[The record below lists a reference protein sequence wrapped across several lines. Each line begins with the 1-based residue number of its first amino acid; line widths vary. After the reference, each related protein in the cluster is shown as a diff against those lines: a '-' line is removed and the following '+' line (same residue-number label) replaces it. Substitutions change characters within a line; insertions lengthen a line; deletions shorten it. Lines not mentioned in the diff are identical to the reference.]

1 MIIIERP
8 CTVAIDPGHQRKGS
22 PEREPIGP
30 GASQTKEKVAGGT
43 VGRYSGLA
51 EYELNLKVCLLLRD
65 ELEKR
70 GYRVIMTRTENDVD
84 ISNAER
90 AGIAEAANAD
100 IFVRI
105 HANGSDD
112 PSDSGALAICMTPD
126 NPYCARLYR
135 ESRCLSHAIL
145 DALTAATGAG
155 KRGVWETNTMSG
167 INWASMPVAIVEM
180 GFMSNE
186 REDRLMATQEYQLKL
201 AYGIANGI
209 DEYFDHCPKQE

>member
-1 MIIIERP
+1 M
-8 CTVAIDPGHQRKGS
+8 
-22 PEREPIGP
+22 
-30 GASQTKEKVAGGT
+30 KVG
-43 VGRYSGLA
+43 
-51 EYELNLKVCLLLRD
+51 LLLRD

-90 AGIAEAANAD
+90 ARIAESANAD

-105 HANGSDD
+105 HANASDD

-126 NPYCARLYR
+126 NPYCAWLYQ
-135 ESRCLSHAIL
+135 ESRRLCDVLL
-145 DALTAATGAG
+145 DALTAATGAVN
-155 KRGVWETNTMSG
+155 RGVWETDTMSG
-167 INWASMPVAIVEM
+167 INWASMPVTIVEM

-186 REDRLMATQEYQLKL
+186 REDRLMAMPEYQLKL

-209 DEYFDHCPKQE
+209 DRYFAIV

>member
-8 CTVAIDPGHQRKGS
+8 YTVAIDPGHQRRGN
-22 PEREPIGP
+22 PTQEPIGP
-30 GASQTKEKVAGGT
+30 GSTNTKDRVAPGMRG
-43 VGRYSGLA
+43 VYSGLA
-51 EYELNLKVCLLLRD
+51 EYELNMKVGLLLRD

-90 AGIAEAANAD
+90 ARIAESANAD

-105 HANGSDD
+105 HANASDD

-126 NPYCARLYR
+126 NPYCAWLYQ
-135 ESRCLSHAIL
+135 ESRHLCDVLL
-145 DALTAATGAG
+145 DALTAATGAVN
-155 KRGVWETNTMSG
+155 RGVWETDTMSG
-167 INWASMPVAIVEM
+167 INWASMPVTIVEM

-186 REDRLMATQEYQLKL
+186 REDRLMAMPEYQLKL

-209 DEYFDHCPKQE
+209 DRYFAIV

>member
-8 CTVAIDPGHQRKGS
+8 YTVAIDPGHQRRGN
-22 PEREPIGP
+22 PTQEPIGP
-30 GASQTKEKVAGGT
+30 GSTNTKDRVAPGMRG
-43 VGRYSGLA
+43 VYSGLA
-51 EYELNLKVCLLLRD
+51 EYELNMKVGLLLRD

-90 AGIAEAANAD
+90 ARIAESANAD

-105 HANGSDD
+105 HANASDD

-126 NPYCARLYR
+126 NPYCAWLYQ
-135 ESRCLSHAIL
+135 ESRRLCDVLL
-145 DALTAATGAG
+145 DALTAATGAVN
-155 KRGVWETNTMSG
+155 RGVWETDTMSG
-167 INWASMPVAIVEM
+167 INWASMPVTIVEM

-186 REDRLMATQEYQLKL
+186 REDRLMAMPEYQLKL

-209 DEYFDHCPKQE
+209 DRYFAIV

>member
-8 CTVAIDPGHQRKGS
+8 YTVAIDPGHQRRGN
-22 PEREPIGP
+22 PTQEPIGP
-30 GASQTKEKVAGGT
+30 GSTNTKDRVAPGMRG
-43 VGRYSGLA
+43 VYSGLA
-51 EYELNLKVCLLLRD
+51 EYELNMKVGLLLRD

-90 AGIAEAANAD
+90 ARIAESANAD

-105 HANGSDD
+105 HANASDD

-126 NPYCARLYR
+126 NPYCAWLYK
-135 ESRCLSHAIL
+135 ESRRLCDVLL
-145 DALTAATGAG
+145 DALTAATGAVN
-155 KRGVWETNTMSG
+155 RGVWETDTMSG
-167 INWASMPVAIVEM
+167 INWASMPVIIVEM

-186 REDRLMATQEYQLKL
+186 REDRLMAMPEYQLKL

-209 DEYFDHCPKQE
+209 DRYFAIV

>member
-8 CTVAIDPGHQRKGS
+8 YTVAIDPGHQRRGN
-22 PEREPIGP
+22 PTQEPIGP
-30 GASQTKEKVAGGT
+30 GSTNTKDRVAPGMRG
-43 VGRYSGLA
+43 VYSGLA
-51 EYELNLKVCLLLRD
+51 EYELNMKVGLLLRD

-90 AGIAEAANAD
+90 ARIAESANAD

-105 HANGSDD
+105 HANASDD

-126 NPYCARLYR
+126 NPYCARLYQ
-135 ESRCLSHAIL
+135 ESRRLCDVLL
-145 DALTAATGAG
+145 DALTAATSAVN
-155 KRGVWETNTMSG
+155 RGVWETDTMSG
-167 INWASMPVAIVEM
+167 INWASMPVTIVEM

-186 REDRLMATQEYQLKL
+186 REDRLMAMPEYQLKL

-209 DEYFDHCPKQE
+209 DRYFAIV

>member
-8 CTVAIDPGHQRKGS
+8 YTVAIDPGHQRRGN
-22 PEREPIGP
+22 PTQEPIGP
-30 GASQTKEKVAGGT
+30 GSTNTKDRVAPVMRG
-43 VGRYSGLA
+43 VYSGLA
-51 EYELNLKVCLLLRD
+51 EYELNMKVGLLLRD

-90 AGIAEAANAD
+90 ARIAESANAD

-105 HANGSDD
+105 HANASDD

-126 NPYCARLYR
+126 NPYCAWLYQ
-135 ESRCLSHAIL
+135 ESRRLCDVLL
-145 DALTAATGAG
+145 DALTAATGAVN
-155 KRGVWETNTMSG
+155 RGVWETDTMSG
-167 INWASMPVAIVEM
+167 INWASMPVTIVEM

-186 REDRLMATQEYQLKL
+186 REDRLMAMPEYQLKL

-209 DEYFDHCPKQE
+209 DRYFAIV

>member
-8 CTVAIDPGHQRKGS
+8 YTVAIDPGHQRRGN
-22 PEREPIGP
+22 PTQEPIGP
-30 GASQTKEKVAGGT
+30 GSTNTKDRVAPGIRG
-43 VGRYSGLA
+43 VYSGLA
-51 EYELNLKVCLLLRD
+51 EYELNMKVGLLLRD

-90 AGIAEAANAD
+90 ARIAESANAD

-105 HANGSDD
+105 HANASDD

-126 NPYCARLYR
+126 NPYCAWLYQ
-135 ESRCLSHAIL
+135 ESRRLCDVLL
-145 DALTAATGAG
+145 DALTAATGAVN
-155 KRGVWETNTMSG
+155 RGVWETDTMSG
-167 INWASMPVAIVEM
+167 INWASMPVTIVEM

-186 REDRLMATQEYQLKL
+186 REDRLMAMPEYQLKL

-209 DEYFDHCPKQE
+209 DRYFAIV

>member
-8 CTVAIDPGHQRKGS
+8 YTVAIDPGHQRRGN
-22 PEREPIGP
+22 PTQEPIGP
-30 GASQTKEKVAGGT
+30 GSTNTKDRVAPGMRG
-43 VGRYSGLA
+43 VYSGLA
-51 EYELNLKVCLLLRD
+51 EYELNMKVGLLLRD

-90 AGIAEAANAD
+90 ARIAESANAD

-105 HANGSDD
+105 HANASDD

-126 NPYCARLYR
+126 NPYCTWLYQ
-135 ESRCLSHAIL
+135 ESRRLCDVLL
-145 DALTAATGAG
+145 DALTAATGAVN
-155 KRGVWETNTMSG
+155 RGVWETDTMSG
-167 INWASMPVAIVEM
+167 INWASMPVTIVEM

-186 REDRLMATQEYQLKL
+186 REDRLMAMPEYQLKL

-209 DEYFDHCPKQE
+209 DRYFAIV

>member
-8 CTVAIDPGHQRKGS
+8 YTVAIDPGHQRRGN
-22 PEREPIGP
+22 PTQEPIGP
-30 GASQTKEKVAGGT
+30 GSTNTKDRVAPGMRG
-43 VGRYSGLA
+43 VYSGLA
-51 EYELNLKVCLLLRD
+51 EYELNMKVGLLLRD

-90 AGIAEAANAD
+90 ARIAEPANAD

-105 HANGSDD
+105 HANASDD

-126 NPYCARLYR
+126 NPYCAWLYQ
-135 ESRCLSHAIL
+135 ESRRLCDVLL
-145 DALTAATGAG
+145 DALTAATGAVN
-155 KRGVWETNTMSG
+155 RGVWETDTMSG
-167 INWASMPVAIVEM
+167 INWASMPVTIVEM

-186 REDRLMATQEYQLKL
+186 REDRLMAMPEYQLKL

-209 DEYFDHCPKQE
+209 DRYFAIV